1 MIIFFRKI
9 SESWVVKSLMF
20 LIAVS
25 MMGLFGLGSMTSM
38 WGRDQSA
45 IVVGSSTV
53 KGAELLQMTEKEVRN
68 IAKLTGGR
76 AEITFKDAVANGML
90 DKIIK
95 NSTDSLLYQAM
106 MDDLDLVASDQ
117 AVGNYIVNNPLF
129 QTITGTFDRSYLMAY
144 LQQMQMSE
152 QAFVRALQE
161 ELARKHLTE
170 AIKAVVVPPEMLK
183 EKMYDYMYETRDMD
197 TLSLSLKDVK
207 ITSKPDNETL
217 KAYYDSMEDQLYTPE
232 YRMVTLLK
240 IVPENVAKDIIIDDE
255 TLKQMYE
262 DRKDAYIKPEQRRV
276 EQILLTDEE
285 KANEIY
291 SKLTADNFIS
301 VAKDDAGQDNADLGW
316 IEKKGV
322 VEEIGEAVF
331 NAPIGQVLGPVKTD
345 FGYHILVVREIKPAE
360 TTTFEQAKE
369 DLIRVIKSGKTYDL
383 LTEKAKLLDE
393 ALGEGDSLE
402 KAAQRV
408 QMTLEKPIWIDASG
422 NDKQGKESWLPI
434 SLVQEIF
441 LSKNKE
447 ATALYDYQDGYI
459 VAEIQDIEP
468 SSLKPFDAVQDE
480 LKAEWVKDQQ
490 KKEFPNFAQNVLKG
504 AQNDK
509 LLKTV
514 ALVYHLDGEKFEEVT
529 RENVAEW
536 LPSKSVEQLFN
547 AKQDDILFA
556 QKSDDEYMIAQIKK
570 VQPADKNDAAAQM
583 DLAIN
588 LKQKMM
594 ENITEE
600 ILAYYGQKEGVTI
613 NQAVIEETFKPYMD
627 SSDK

>member
-490 KKEFPNFAQNVLKG
+490 KKEFLNFAQNVLKG